1 MSNAIDGFSKV
12 LFFVL
17 IFGAMHCLGIW
28 DAPTPENVRKLDA
41 ELQEKR

>member
-1 MSNAIDGFSKV
+1 MSNVGEAIAKV

-17 IFGAMHCLGIW
+17 IFGTMHCLGIW

-41 ELQEKR
+41 ELQEQR

>member
-1 MSNAIDGFSKV
+1 VGEAIGNL
-12 LFFVL
+12 LFLVL

-28 DAPTPENVRKLDA
+28 DAPTPDNVRKLDA

>member
-1 MSNAIDGFSKV
+1 M
-12 LFFVL
+12 LFLVL
-17 IFGAMHCLGIW
+17 IFWTVDCLGIG